1 MLNPEQLESEVTIT
15 GSTALIMLQV
25 VARVANL
32 QNGLKDV
39 ELKPVGEAREN
50 LVAALEAATGLN
62 FDRERARQQLEL
74 QQRLAAARAE
84 QEKEL
89 EDPAEDQPEEVSVN

>member
-1 MLNPEQLESEVTIT
+1 MLNEEQLQSEVKIT

-39 ELKPVGEAREN
+39 ELKPVGEARDN
-50 LVAALEAATGLN
+50 LVTALEEATGLN

-74 QQRLAAARAE
+74 QQRLAASREE
-84 QEKEL
+84 QDKE
-89 EDPAEDQPEEVSVN
+89 DEDQPEEVSVN